1 MIIVLTEHKS
11 GNCYHRKTCADH
23 WGEFRCWMLAIDL
36 KDEKLSQRLRCLTLH
51 LPRVRP
57 KESVKAEFLL
67 TISIKYQVGEWWD
80 KEKYQITEYW
90 LIQYQI
96 LWTNIIR
103 IVWKTVMRIT
113 MTSWGWKSYIS
124 RQQRLVSRDA
134 QALLK
139 CNPFFLLKSNR
150 GGERTRIPFK

>member
-1 MIIVLTEHKS
+1 MQTTEENLDVECWPLMWKMKTFTETKMFNTSSPKS
-11 GNCYHRKTCADH
+11 QT
-23 WGEFRCWMLAIDL
+23 
-36 KDEKLSQRLRCLTLH
+36 
-51 LPRVRP
+51 
-57 KESVKAEFLL
+57 KAEFLL

-80 KEKYQITEYW
+80 KEKYKTTEYW

-113 MTSWGWKSYIS
+113 KTSWGWKSYIS
-124 RQQRLVSRDA
+124 RRQRLVSRDA

-150 GGERTRIPFK
+150 GGESIRIPFK